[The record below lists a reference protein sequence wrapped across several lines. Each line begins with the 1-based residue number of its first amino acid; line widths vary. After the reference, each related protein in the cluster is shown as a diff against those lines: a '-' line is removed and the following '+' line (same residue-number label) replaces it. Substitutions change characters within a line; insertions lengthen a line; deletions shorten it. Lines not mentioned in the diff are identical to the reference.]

1 MQGFSQL
8 YPLRGVLSPRSCQLW
23 CLWSGGFWLL
33 VPPPPF
39 FPSLLTLLVHW
50 LKKALDKVCADCEA
64 ARQALCASM
73 EALRVSTAHLECVKK
88 QAELLEQCG
97 ALMLLKKAQ
106 AVEDLKELERLEA
119 EAEDPESSCS
129 KRLCHEG
136 SNANPSSSNTQAVS
150 SNSAISVSLPNVL
163 DGVDL
168 SALSHLPSWDS
179 SLADLFSSGVVD
191 PLASGNP
198 GSGGGTP

>member
-1 MQGFSQL
+1 
-8 YPLRGVLSPRSCQLW
+8 
-23 CLWSGGFWLL
+23 L

-39 FPSLLTLLVHW
+39 FPSLLTLLVHQ

-64 ARQALCASM
+64 ACQALCASM
-73 EALRVSTAHLECVKK
+73 EALRVSTAHLEHVKK

-97 ALMLLKKAQ
+97 ALILLKKAQ
-106 AVEDLKELERLEA
+106 AVEDLEELEHLKA
-119 EAEDPESSCS
+119 EAEDPEGSCS

-191 PLASGNP
+191 PLASGNL
-198 GSGGGTP
+198 GSRGGTP